1 MEKLGKV
8 TQKLCSFYV
17 SDWHLVTMLLPYIN
31 EKLNEKANIIT
42 ILENDIEENIKTIL
56 TRVNLKNEDKILNI
70 DWKNS
75 NGKKYVEVAQK
86 LTELLKKEE
95 KNIILINGVKN
106 YIDAVNYN
114 VEKTLENFVNKGKN
128 VNIKIIN
135 CYEVTEFNGNIT
147 EILDKHN
154 KILNTAGE
162 KEIEEVF
169 EGYRKNVD
177 EQNKIA
183 L

>member
-1 MEKLGKV
+1 MDKLENGTEKI
-8 TQKLCSFYV
+8 CSFYV

-42 ILENDIEENIKTIL
+42 ILENNIEENIKTIL
-56 TRVNLKNEDKILNI
+56 TRVNLKNEDKISNI
-70 DWKNS
+70 DWKKS
-75 NGKKYVEVAQK
+75 NGKKYVEVAKK
-86 LTELLKKEE
+86 LAKLLKKDE

-106 YIDAVNYN
+106 YIDDVNYN
-114 VEKTLENFVNKGKN
+114 VEKAIESFKNKGKN

-162 KEIEEVF
+162 KDIEEVF
-169 EGYRKNVD
+169 DGYSKNID
-177 EQNKIA
+177 TQNKIA